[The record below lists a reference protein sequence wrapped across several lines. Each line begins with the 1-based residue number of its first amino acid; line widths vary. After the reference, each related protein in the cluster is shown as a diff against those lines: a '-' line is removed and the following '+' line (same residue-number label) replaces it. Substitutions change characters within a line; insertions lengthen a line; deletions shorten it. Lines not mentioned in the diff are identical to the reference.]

1 MKRTNNNGS
10 KCKYRKPKG
19 KGFPNNTKPANTM
32 NPSTSSGA
40 ANGSEIPEK
49 NDWRYYAIS
58 EQEAKAVASFPF
70 NVLAGRPIDL
80 QWKSSA
86 DATNTGLSEG
96 GGAVMMLDYMP
107 SIGRAG
113 EANDAANIAA
123 RRFYTFI
130 RHANSGAK
138 VYEAPDLMMYFLAMI
153 DVIVGYFHAKRDY
166 GILQTY
172 SRSNRNMPNA
182 LMTALGLS
190 STDYAS
196 LANYNFRLN
205 VIANRINSFCL
216 PKDILALQRF
226 AYIASNVF
234 IDASTIR
241 GQFYIFHKKGY
252 YMFQPV
258 AESTGSSLKYVD
270 DMVPANLGLQL
281 THLEQQL
288 TALFGDDDINTMS
301 GDVLKAFK
309 DNVYNIAGVASDYMV
324 EPVYDEDVLNQ
335 IQNASLCNVSI
346 TETSLSVKQAN
357 NIIQFQPQASDL
369 PNLVSNNAY
378 IFNSH
383 KDEPSY
389 TDNIEWSRLYTIK
402 DGGIVK
408 CGLECLLQI
417 KFISSTGA
425 TYTMTRTTFS
435 PSGDTDWNMLLMMSQ
450 FDWHPFVYLF
460 TTSGSAPSLNLV
472 TKPVFGDLRYYAIL
486 DKATI
491 ARTHDSAVL
500 ASYYGGSLYGKT
512 ETN

>member
-1 MKRTNNNGS
+1 MNNKRKNLKKPTTTNKRFQPRTPKECNNDRATS
-10 KCKYRKPKG
+10 K
-19 KGFPNNTKPANTM
+19 
-32 NPSTSSGA
+32 GA
-40 ANGSEIPEK
+40 ANGSEIPER
-49 NDWRYYAIS
+49 NDWRFYAVS

-86 DATNTGLSEG
+86 DNVNVGMSEA

-123 RRFYTFI
+123 RRFYTYI

-153 DVIVGYFHAKRDY
+153 DIIVGYFHAKRDF

-182 LMTALGLS
+182 LMTALGLNN
-190 STDYAS
+190 TDVVG

-252 YMFQPV
+252 YVFQPV

-270 DMVPANLGLQL
+270 DTVPANLSLQI
-281 THLEQQL
+281 THLETQL
-288 TALFGDDDINTMS
+288 NALFGDDDINTMS

-309 DNVYNIAGVASDYMV
+309 ENVYNIAGVPSDYMI
-324 EPVYDEDVLNQ
+324 EPVYDEDILNQ
-335 IQNASLCNVSI
+335 IQNASLCGVTVS
-346 TETSLSVKQAN
+346 EASLSVTQADN
-357 NIIQFQPQASDL
+357 VIKFQPQASDL
-369 PNLVSNNAY
+369 TNLVTNGAY

-383 KDEPSY
+383 KDDPQY

-402 DGGIVK
+402 DGSMVK
-408 CGLECLLQI
+408 CGLECLIQVKLV
-417 KFISSTGA
+417 SSTGS
-425 TYTMTRTTFS
+425 TYTITRTTMS
-435 PSGDTDWNMLLMMSQ
+435 PSGDTDWNSLLLMSQ
-450 FDWHPFVYLF
+450 FDWHPFMYLF
-460 TTSGSAPSLNLV
+460 STRGALPNLNIV
-472 TKPVFGDLRYYAIL
+472 TKPIFGDLRYFAIL

-491 ARTHDSAVL
+491 SRTHDSAVL
-500 ASYYGGSLYGKT
+500 AAYYGGELYGKT
-512 ETN
+512 ETR

>member
-1 MKRTNNNGS
+1 MKENKRSGS
-10 KCKYRKPKG
+10 KRPYTNKKRPNRGSRKDY
-19 KGFPNNTKPANTM
+19 NCDPAA
-32 NPSTSSGA
+32 SKGA
-40 ANGSEIPEK
+40 ANGSEIPES
-49 NDWRYYAIS
+49 NDWRFYAVS

-86 DATNTGLSEG
+86 DATNVGMSEA

-123 RRFYTFI
+123 RRFYTYI

-153 DVIVGYFHAKRDY
+153 DIIVGYFHAKRDF
-166 GILQTY
+166 GIIQTY

-190 STDYAS
+190 STDVIG

-252 YMFQPV
+252 YVFQPV
-258 AESTGSSLKYVD
+258 AEATGSSLKYMD
-270 DMVPANLGLQL
+270 DMTPANLSLQI
-281 THLEQQL
+281 THLETQL
-288 TALFGDDDINTMS
+288 NALFGDDDINTMS

-309 DNVYNIAGVASDYMV
+309 ENVYNIAGVPSDYMI
-324 EPVYDEDVLNQ
+324 EPVYDEDILNQ
-335 IQNASLCNVSI
+335 IQNASLCGVTVS
-346 TETSLSVKQAN
+346 EASLSVTQAN
-357 NIIQFQPQASDL
+357 NVIKFQPQATDL
-369 PNLVSNNAY
+369 PNLVSNGAY

-383 KDEPSY
+383 KDDPQY

-402 DGGIVK
+402 DGSMVK
-408 CGLECLLQI
+408 CGLECLIQVKLVA
-417 KFISSTGA
+417 STGA
-425 TYTMTRTTFS
+425 TYTITRTTMS
-435 PSGDTDWNMLLMMSQ
+435 PSGDTDWNSLLLMSQ
-450 FDWHPFVYLF
+450 FDWHPFMYLF
-460 TTSGSAPSLNLV
+460 STSGAAPNVNLV
-472 TKPVFGDLRYYAIL
+472 TKPIFGDLRYYAIL

-491 ARTHDSAVL
+491 SRTHDSAVL
-500 ASYYGGSLYGKT
+500 AAYYGGELYGKT
-512 ETN
+512 ETR